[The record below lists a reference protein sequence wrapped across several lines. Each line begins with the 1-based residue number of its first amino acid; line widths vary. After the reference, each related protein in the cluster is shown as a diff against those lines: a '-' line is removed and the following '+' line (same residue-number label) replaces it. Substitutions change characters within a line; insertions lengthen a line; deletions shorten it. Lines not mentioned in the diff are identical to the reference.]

1 MPSNTVKLRQVRE
14 VAEDTLALYLE
25 KPDGF
30 TFKPG
35 QFVECKLIDPSETDE
50 EGNGRALSLASA
62 PHEPDLMVATRL
74 RDSAFK
80 RVLQSLKPGTPL
92 ELEGPFGS
100 FGLHNKVQTPAVFL
114 TGGIGITPVRSIIL
128 HALHNRLAHRIALF
142 YANRRPEDAAFLEDL
157 DAPRE
162 SEPHYTFVPTMTR
175 ADQAAPGWRGETGRI
190 NRDML
195 EKYLDDL
202 TAPIYYLDGPAGMVN
217 AMHRMLNEAGVDDDD
232 IRTEEFSGY

>member
-1 MPSNTVKLRQVRE
+1 MTSYTVKLKQARE
-14 VAEDTLALYLE
+14 VAEDTLALHLE

-35 QFVECKLIDPSETDE
+35 QFVECKLINPPKTDD
-50 EGNGRALSLASA
+50 EGNGRAFSLANA
-62 PHEPDLMVATRL
+62 PYEPDLMVATRL

-80 RVLQSLKPGTPL
+80 RVLQDLKPGATL

-100 FGLHNKVQTPAVFL
+100 FVLHNKTQTPAVFL

-128 HALHNRLAHRIALF
+128 DALHRRLAHRILLF
-142 YANRRPEDAAFLEDL
+142 YANRRPEDAAFLEEL
-157 DAPRE
+157 NTPRDTD
-162 SEPHYTFVPTMTR
+162 PHYTFIPLMTQ
-175 ADQAAPGWRGETGRI
+175 ADQSASDWRGETGRI
-190 NRDML
+190 NRALL

-217 AMHRMLNEAGVDDDD
+217 AMRQLLNEAGVDDDN
-232 IRTEEFSGY
+232 IRAEEFSGY

>member
-1 MPSNTVKLRQVRE
+1 MPSYTVKLKQVRE
-14 VAEDTLALYLE
+14 VAEDTLALHFE
-25 KPDGF
+25 KPEGF

-35 QFVECKLIDPSETDE
+35 QFVECKLIDPPETDE
-50 EGNGRALSLASA
+50 EGSGRAFSLANA

-80 RVLQSLKPGTPL
+80 RVLQSLKPGATL

-100 FGLHNKVQTPAVFL
+100 FSLHNKTQTPAVFL

-128 HALHNRLAHRIALF
+128 NALHRRQAHRIVLF
-142 YANRRPEDAAFLEDL
+142 YANRRPEDAAFLEEL
-157 DAPRE
+157 NTPRE
-162 SEPHYTFVPTMTR
+162 AEPHYTYVPTMTQ
-175 ADQAAPGWRGETGRI
+175 ADQSASNWQGETGRI

>member
-1 MPSNTVKLRQVRE
+1 MTSYTVKLKQARE
-14 VAEDTLALYLE
+14 VAEETLALHLE
-25 KPDGF
+25 KPEGF

-35 QFVECKLIDPSETDE
+35 QFVECKLIDPPETDE
-50 EGNGRALSLASA
+50 EGSGRAFSLANA

-80 RVLQSLKPGTPL
+80 RVLQSLKPGATL

-100 FGLHNKVQTPAVFL
+100 FVLHNKTQTPAVFL

-128 HALHNRLAHRIALF
+128 DALHRRLAHRILLF
-142 YANRRPEDAAFLEDL
+142 YANRRPEDAAFLEEL
-157 DAPRE
+157 NSPRDTD
-162 SEPHYTFVPTMTR
+162 PHYTFIPLMTQ
-175 ADQAAPGWRGETGRI
+175 ADQSSSDWRGETGRI
-190 NRDML
+190 NRALL

-217 AMHRMLNEAGVDDDD
+217 AMRQLLNEAGVDDDN
-232 IRTEEFSGY
+232 IRAEEFSGY